1 MLKNHIRLI
10 RLYVLSL
17 LLVMSIPAFSQ
28 AILTKDG
35 SSFPM
40 FNGADFSA
48 WTQTGNASWQII
60 DKEPSVTQGSGML
73 VSKLSVPDFQI
84 EFDYWVSNGAQA
96 TFYFRCTDPNTINTE
111 TAYEVTLV
119 NQANGVGAGSISS
132 LSKAKFNRVSNQWN
146 HIQISAIGNKLSV
159 TLNGVVNQVIDTR
172 FSTGPIAVNY
182 RGGVLRLKNFNFTIP
197 GRW

>member
-10 RLYVLSL
+10 RLYVLGL
-17 LLVMSIPAFSQ
+17 LLAISAPVFSQ

-84 EFDYWVSNGAQA
+84 EFDYWVSNGAQV

-119 NQANGVGAGSISS
+119 NQANGVGAGSIIS

-146 HIQISAIGNKLSV
+146 HILISAVGNKLSV
-159 TLNGVVNQVIDTR
+159 TLNGVVNQVIDIR
-172 FSTGPIAVNY
+172 FSAGPIAVNY